1 MVRTSQTA
9 RGRSLRTST
18 RIAALLGAAA
28 LSTVSGIAYAAT
40 QPAGLSHCTV
50 QVEGSADPTDT
61 PSDLPTGGPST
72 PGAGDT
78 GTPGNGGPTET
89 ESPEPTH
96 TGDGGSGGG
105 GPQTGPG
112 NQQGNGSQQG
122 NGNQQS
128 GGSRTG
134 GSRQS
139 GGQAGTSG
147 DGLPVTGTDVTSIVV
162 LGGMLTAGGAGLVLT
177 TRRGHRASRTS
188 RPAVR

>member
-40 QPAGLSHCTV
+40 QPTV
-50 QVEGSADPTDT
+50 HSNVTAQAQGSSDPTDT
-61 PSDLPTGGPST
+61 PTGLPTGGASSPT
-72 PGAGDT
+72 GGDT
-78 GTPGNGGPTET
+78 SPPGNGGPTET
-89 ESPEPTH
+89 ASPEPP
-96 TGDGGSGGG
+96 GNGGSGGG
-105 GPQTGPG
+105 GPQGGGG
-112 NQQGNGSQQG
+112 NQQGGGGAQQG
-122 NGNQQS
+122 GGNKQS
-128 GGSRTG
+128 GGN
-134 GSRQS
+134 RQS

-177 TRRGHRASRTS
+177 ARRCRRT
-188 RPAVR
+188 A

>member
-9 RGRSLRTST
+9 RGHSLRTST

-40 QPAGLSHCTV
+40 LPTV
-50 QVEGSADPTDT
+50 QSHVIVQEEDPST
-61 PSDLPTGGPST
+61 PTAKPTDLPTGETTTPS
-72 PGAGDT
+72 GGDT
-78 GTPGNGGPTET
+78 SPPGNGGPTET
-89 ESPEPTH
+89 AKPEPP
-96 TGDGGSGGG
+96 GNGGAGGG
-105 GPQTGPG
+105 GPQGG
-112 NQQGNGSQQG
+112 NQQGGG
-122 NGNQQS
+122 NKQTGANKQS
-128 GGSRTG
+128 G

-177 TRRGHRASRTS
+177 ARRRRRT
-188 RPAVR
+188 A